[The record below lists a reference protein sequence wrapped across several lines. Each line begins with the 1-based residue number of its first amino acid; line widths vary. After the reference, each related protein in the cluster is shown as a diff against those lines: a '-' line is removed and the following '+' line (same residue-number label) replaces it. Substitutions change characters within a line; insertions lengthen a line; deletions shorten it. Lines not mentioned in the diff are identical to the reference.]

1 MKKKIFSLVLMALFV
16 VPAFFFV
23 SACGGEDG
31 KKLDKCTIK
40 NWESYTA
47 IAAGTIS
54 EEQMQTS
61 KNLKGDERLF
71 GKKSDGS
78 FEIIS
83 FLNSSQKEVKANFY
97 LSGFTAYDNFIFVN
111 FDREDSGEELKP
123 FSYGESDFSYIIDYN
138 GKMYALNDIFSYVN
152 LAQKGYCESDTS
164 VYVTGAKKSNGE
176 YCYYRI
182 CIEKEKLAVKKVATV
197 SKYQATGFFV
207 DRFDNVFLVQK
218 GTIVDVNYSG
228 DVVLIKPNGATV
240 KLSSKADKKADEYS
254 VYKAL
259 NGQVYFKPN
268 AVGEIYKTFDKEGE
282 FVETLYAAPSNFY
295 VSDNLI
301 KTTKTEQYYFSQQS
315 NTSGTILTAK
325 VFKLTFAT
333 KVEYSVEEIISQ
345 TGKSFAFEGES
356 LYVVDGGKVYVTNIV
371 STNRK
376 EVESDIT
383 FEKVWSNNQGKV
395 CYSGFN
401 GSEQVQGE
409 IKANATI
416 TQTLPTTF
424 FDIKFIKAK

>member
-97 LSGFTAYDNFIFVN
+97 LSDFTAYDNFIFVN
-111 FDREDSGEELKP
+111 FNREDSGEELKP

-164 VYVTGAKKSNGE
+164 VYVTGAKKSNG
-176 YCYYRI
+176 
-182 CIEKEKLAVKKVATV
+182 EKLAVKKVATV

-301 KTTKTEQYYFSQQS
+301 KQQKQS
-315 NTSGTILTAK
+315 N
-325 VFKLTFAT
+325 
-333 KVEYSVEEIISQ
+333 II
-345 TGKSFAFEGES
+345 F
-356 LYVVDGGKVYVTNIV
+356 L
-371 STNRK
+371 
-376 EVESDIT
+376 
-383 FEKVWSNNQGKV
+383 NNQT
-395 CYSGFN
+395 
-401 GSEQVQGE
+401 QVGQYLL
-409 IKANATI
+409 
-416 TQTLPTTF
+416 Q
-424 FDIKFIKAK
+424 KFSN